1 MNLVWIW
8 HIDVGLVWFGFFVL
22 FLAHSSFFF
31 WLNWHPISFNS
42 EIPHKNKNSYFF
54 FWNSEQLTTLALHF
68 QGASDSCH
76 WEGAT
81 SFRPSPCPSLPLSP
95 PLPVSVNQP
104 VHIKY
109 PALTGVWVCD
119 FRFKT
124 HSVTPLK
131 TCPKPENGRI
141 VPCWPTIGLGNPRLS
156 AERDGL
162 D

>member
-1 MNLVWIW
+1 MW
-8 HIDVGLVWFGFFVL
+8 VWFGLVFL
-22 FLAHSSFFF
+22 FCF
-31 WLNWHPISFNS
+31 WLTVVFSFDW
-42 EIPHKNKNSYFF
+42 IGIQFLLIQRFLIKIKILTFF
-54 FWNSEQLTTLALHF
+54 FWNSEHLTTLALHF
-68 QGASDSCH
+68 QGASDSCR

-81 SFRPSPCPSLPLSP
+81 SFRPSPCPCLPWSP
-95 PLPVSVNQP
+95 PLAVSVYQP

-141 VPCWPTIGLGNPRLS
+141 VPCWPTMGLGNSRLR